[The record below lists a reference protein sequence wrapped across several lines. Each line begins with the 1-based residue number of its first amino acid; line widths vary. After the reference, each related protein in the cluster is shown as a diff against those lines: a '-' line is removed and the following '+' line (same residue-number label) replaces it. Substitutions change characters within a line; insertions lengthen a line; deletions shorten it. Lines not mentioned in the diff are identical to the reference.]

1 MKIPRTP
8 ARGQRPHARGSAAGI
23 NCWTLT
29 EATVDLPAHLTSGQ
43 MQPQEWVWVKPA
55 EDPAQ
60 LTQRMGRKRF
70 AFLSHQDVGWF
81 LSVGKG

>member
-1 MKIPRTP
+1 M
-8 ARGQRPHARGSAAGI
+8 
-23 NCWTLT
+23 
-29 EATVDLPAHLTSGQ
+29 DLPAHLTSGQ